1 MSVLIKTMTDLP
13 KHCYDC
19 PCHDGESSYCQAD
32 KEHRYSIDRPFWCPL
47 VKISNAYYGRLIRF
61 NDIRIVDVPI
71 APIIKGDRVHYEA
84 VAFLN
89 QILEISPVEAIPVAS
104 IEEMKRKIKEH
115 NEFSRDE
122 IDEMYMQD
130 VLKIIDECCGIIE
143 ADKAETE
150 QVGNPDRLKG
160 E

>member
-1 MSVLIKTMTDLP
+1 MSVLIKTMTNLP
-13 KHCYDC
+13 EYCYDC
-19 PCHDGESSYCQAD
+19 PCHNGESGYCQAD
-32 KEHRYSIDRPFWCPL
+32 KGRRYSDYRPFWCPL

-61 NDIRIVDVPI
+61 NDILIVN
-71 APIIKGDRVHYEA
+71 APIFKGDKVHDEG

-89 QILEISPVEAIPVAS
+89 QILEIPPVEAIPVAAV
-104 IEEMKRKIKEH
+104 EEMKRRIKEH
-115 NEFSRDE
+115 NEFNRDE

-143 ADKAETE
+143 ADEADKES
-150 QVGNPDRLKG
+150 G

>member
-1 MSVLIKTMTDLP
+1 MSILIKTMTNLP
-13 KHCYDC
+13 EHCYDC
-19 PCHDGESSYCQAD
+19 PCHNGESGYCQAD
-32 KEHRYSIDRPFWCPL
+32 KEHKYSVDRPFWCPL
-47 VKISNAYYGRLIRF
+47 EKINTYYGRLIRF
-61 NDIRIVDVPI
+61 NDIQIVNAPI
-71 APIIKGDRVHYEA
+71 APIFKGDKVHYEG

-89 QILEISPVEAIPVAS
+89 QILEIPTVEAIPIAA

-130 VLKIIDECCGIIE
+130 VLNIIDECCGIIE
-143 ADKAETE
+143 ADKAESE
-150 QVGNPDRLKG
+150 DK